1 MLIIVR
7 SYRSQGACTLT
18 PAHEACTALIR
29 ILDVLAKLRT
39 PNCEHSRGKLLVEA
53 MAICTDG
60 IASILLLV
68 LLLPILLLLLV
79 SLFLRLPFVVGDSTV
94 AMSAHIFTAKGGLA
108 KRKLGKCLPRAPSSH
123 RRHLKNQ

>member
-7 SYRSQGACTLT
+7 SYRSQGACALT

-53 MAICTDG
+53 MANCTDG
-60 IASILLLV
+60 IANIITITSI
-68 LLLPILLLLLV
+68 IIIITI
-79 SLFLRLPFVVGDSTV
+79 RG
-94 AMSAHIFTAKGGLA
+94 
-108 KRKLGKCLPRAPSSH
+108 R
-123 RRHLKNQ
+123 